1 MRSQQ
6 GQTDT
11 RRRILQNA
19 SDLLERGG
27 MNAVSLREVARLVG
41 VTPMAIYNHFP
52 SREALL
58 VAVYEKGVARLAR
71 QIWRDVIRADSP
83 ARKLRAIVRAYVRFG
98 IKNPYYYTMLF
109 GSEFIQK
116 YLWDRP
122 PRSLIMQN
130 FWAPLT
136 EIIEACQ
143 EAGAIVPDVNSQEV
157 ATHLWASMHGY
168 VSFLIIGRLQ
178 QLWKMDEKGI
188 MELMEKHL
196 LRFL

>member
-109 GSEFIQK
+109 GSEFI
-116 YLWDRP
+116 
-122 PRSLIMQN
+122 
-130 FWAPLT
+130 
-136 EIIEACQ
+136 
-143 EAGAIVPDVNSQEV
+143 
-157 ATHLWASMHGY
+157 
-168 VSFLIIGRLQ
+168 
-178 QLWKMDEKGI
+178 
-188 MELMEKHL
+188 
-196 LRFL
+196 